1 MTEVFDL
8 CYGGKST
15 EGVARCKEIMLQS
28 TQALLT
34 GEVDELELFDYG
46 CPNGHPE
53 ARRHLA
59 EFLTT
64 QYKDNVERD
73 SLFFTAGATH
83 GIHLVTTVLMSADTP
98 IFVEDPSFF
107 NAIGMF
113 TKDYCYPVIPVPI
126 DEYGIDVDALEK
138 LLQETPAPAH
148 VKSPF
153 RRMLYIMTVYH
164 NPRGVCLPPEK
175 CRRLVSLARQYDMLM
190 FCDDVYN
197 LLTYTD
203 NGVPPP
209 RLLSYDNKEDPD
221 YKGNTLSNS
230 TFSKMF
236 SPGVRV
242 GWIETGPRIM
252 KLLID
257 CFTTISGYCYNHY
270 MSCVIG
276 KALELGL
283 IESNLSRLRRLY
295 GERIKTACRR
305 LRENQLP
312 VSFVEPKGGFFVWLQ
327 LPENMNGKDLCE
339 KANAANVLVQDGSL
353 ASPTGGWKN
362 FIRLSISACQVD
374 KIEKGIDKLSEI
386 IHSNVIQKV

>member
-1 MTEVFDL
+1 MTEVFNFRF
-8 CYGGKST
+8 GGPGAD
-15 EGVARCKEIMLQS
+15 GVAGCKEILLHS

-46 CPNGHPE
+46 PPNGHPE
-53 ARRHLA
+53 VRRHLA

-73 SLFFTAGATH
+73 NLFITAGATH
-83 GIHLVTTVLMSADTP
+83 GLHLVTTVLMSVDTP
-98 IFVEDPSFF
+98 IFVEDPSYFL
-107 NAIGMF
+107 AIGMF
-113 TKDYCYPVIPVPI
+113 REDYRNPVIPVPT

-148 VKSPF
+148 AKTPF
-153 RRMLYIMTVYH
+153 RRMLYTMTVHH

-203 NGVPPP
+203 NGVPPL
-209 RLLSYDNKEDPD
+209 RLLSYDNKEDPN
-221 YKGNTLSNS
+221 YKGNTLSNC
-230 TFSKMF
+230 TFSKIF
-236 SPGVRV
+236 SPGVRL
-242 GWIETGPRIM
+242 GWIETGPRVM

-257 CFTTISGYCYNHY
+257 CFTTTSGYCYNHY

-312 VSFVEPKGGFFVWLQ
+312 VSFVEPKGGFFIWLQ
-327 LPENMNGKDLCE
+327 LPENMDGKDLCE
-339 KANAANVLVQDGSL
+339 KAKAANVLVQIGSK
-353 ASPTGGWKN
+353 ASPSGGWKN
-362 FIRLSISACQVD
+362 FIRLSISVCPVD

-386 IHSNVIQKV
+386 IRSNAIQKV

>member
-209 RLLSYDNKEDPD
+209 RLLSYDN
-221 YKGNTLSNS
+221 N
-230 TFSKMF
+230 
-236 SPGVRV
+236 
-242 GWIETGPRIM
+242 
-252 KLLID
+252 
-257 CFTTISGYCYNHY
+257 FTTISGYCYNHY